1 MENYHLAGL
10 GRLEDVHLT
19 EEPAAEDTSATCS
32 PRSTGAGTLR
42 VCRLSG
48 AVRSWVVRL
57 SVISRGSSLFDMAPG
72 RCHLPLLPLLV
83 LLAVRP
89 TFASPVPAA
98 DTARHD
104 TVPATDTA
112 RHYDTVPAA
121 DTARHNDTIPATD
134 TARHYDLQYDL
145 HSDIDRQSIYDA
157 FESYISY
164 PPYSSASNSY
174 SSSNSYGPASDYSS
188 WGGSGS
194 WGDSGGGY
202 TRGSS
207 RHVLRL
213 EPRCDCAPVDLLA
226 LLSGGTALCALG
238 LFCMLQ
244 ATSGVSISAGSNVSV
259 EARQLLADRRLL
271 DSWRVIADSWQPPA
285 DSGQLPGQLDWLL
298 QQLPRRL
305 QPVIQKLSIQ
315 LRRLLQ
321 QLPEQ
326 QLTDRITD
334 VTCEIS
340 HQLET
345 GRLGRSVRSKGYL
358 IVHSIVIAVLM
369 SVC

>member
-1 MENYHLAGL
+1 
-10 GRLEDVHLT
+10 
-19 EEPAAEDTSATCS
+19 
-32 PRSTGAGTLR
+32 
-42 VCRLSG
+42 
-48 AVRSWVVRL
+48 
-57 SVISRGSSLFDMAPG
+57 MAPG
-72 RCHLPLLPLLV
+72 RCHLPLLLPPLPLLV
-83 LLAVRP
+83 MLAVRS
-89 TFASPVPAA
+89 TFASPVPAT
-98 DTARHD
+98 DSARHYD

-121 DTARHNDTIPATD
+121 DTARHYDTVPAADTAQHYDTVPATG

-164 PPYSSASNSY
+164 PPYSSASNGY

-194 WGDSGGGY
+194 WSGSGSWGGSGGGY

-259 EARQLLADRRLL
+259 EARQLLADRRPL

-305 QPVIQKLSIQ
+305 QPLLQKLSIQ